1 MNSTPKKEKANELKG
16 EIEIIKE
23 KGEKLKEEV
32 YRLKEEVT
40 QLKNEY
46 NNELS
51 KYKEITSKIISKEKE
66 YEKVSKEK
74 TRLEYKEIEI
84 LSTFP
89 QNDSIPNKEQLPS
102 SLINSLNILLTS
114 IPNDKYL
121 YFDSFTELLE
131 LLESSS
137 FDVKSKEQI
146 IKEINDIKHN
156 DIKNFP
162 FIHTII
168 NYYENRMM
176 INSLTSKQ
184 EEILN
189 THINICKEKD
199 ILFLI
204 LKDKES
210 SINQKYINEYKQK
223 SYIIKY
229 INSILKQFALYQENQ
244 TKETLIE
251 LKSKIK
257 KLNEDKVQYK
267 PSSTQKS
274 NLNVTIK
281 TEYSEENSIDDT
293 SSILSSSMIS
303 YSRNPNSSSIF
314 AKEKLNT
321 YFTSKKQNHIDTSK
335 IDLSSNNKSNIDDY
349 ALSMHNIKALRS
361 GKLNNEK
368 GKIVKNSLQFD
379 KNINNEN
386 DCCTSCT

>member
-51 KYKEITSKIISKEKE
+51 KYKEITSKIMSKEKE

-89 QNDSIPNKEQLPS
+89 QSDSIPNKDKLPS

-121 YFDSFTELLE
+121 FFDSFTELLE
-131 LLESSS
+131 LLESSN
-137 FDVKSKEQI
+137 FDVKSKERI
-146 IKEINDIKHN
+146 VKEINDIKHN

-168 NYYENRMM
+168 NYYENKMM
-176 INSLTSKQ
+176 INALTSKQ

-244 TKETLIE
+244 TKETLID

-349 ALSMHNIKALRS
+349 ALSMYNIKALRS

>member
-89 QNDSIPNKEQLPS
+89 QSDSIPNKEQLPS

-131 LLESSS
+131 LLESSN

-146 IKEINDIKHN
+146 VKEINDIKHN

-176 INSLTSKQ
+176 INTLASKQ

-244 TKETLIE
+244 TKETLID

-349 ALSMHNIKALRS
+349 ALSMYNIKALRS

>member
-89 QNDSIPNKEQLPS
+89 QSDSIPNKDQLPS

-121 YFDSFTELLE
+121 YFDSFSELLE

-146 IKEINDIKHN
+146 VKEINDIKHN
-156 DIKNFP
+156 DITNFS

-168 NYYENRMM
+168 NYYENKMM
-176 INSLTSKQ
+176 INTLTSKQ

-244 TKETLIE
+244 TKETLID

-349 ALSMHNIKALRS
+349 ALSMYNIKALRS
-361 GKLNNEK
+361 GKINNEK

>member
-1 MNSTPKKEKANELKG
+1 MNSTPTKEKGNELKG
-16 EIEIIKE
+16 EIEMIKE
-23 KGEKLKEEV
+23 KGEKIKEEV
-32 YRLKEEVT
+32 YKVKEEVT

-46 NNELS
+46 NSELS
-51 KYKEITSKIISKEKE
+51 KYKEITSKIMSKEKE
-66 YEKVSKEK
+66 YEKISKEK
-74 TRLEYKEIEI
+74 TRLEYKQIEI

-89 QNDSIPNKEQLPS
+89 QTDSIPNKEQLPS

-121 YFDSFTELLE
+121 YFDSFTELQE

-137 FDVKSKEQI
+137 FDVKSKELI
-146 IKEINDIKHN
+146 VKEINDIKHN

-162 FIHTII
+162 FVHSIL
-168 NYYENRMM
+168 NYYENRIM
-176 INSLTSKQ
+176 INTLQSKQ

-189 THINICKEKD
+189 NHMNISKEKD
-199 ILFLI
+199 VLFLI

-223 SYIIKY
+223 TYIIKY

-257 KLNEDKVQYK
+257 KLNENKVQYK
-267 PSSTQKS
+267 PSTTQKS

-293 SSILSSSMIS
+293 SSILSSSIIS

-335 IDLSSNNKSNIDDY
+335 MDISSNNKSNIDDY
-349 ALSMHNIKALRS
+349 ALSMNNIKALRS
-361 GKLNNEK
+361 GKVNNEK
-368 GKIVKNSLQFD
+368 GKIVKNLLQFD

>member
-1 MNSTPKKEKANELKG
+1 MEQLQ
-16 EIEIIKE
+16 
-23 KGEKLKEEV
+23 KLKEEV
-32 YRLKEEVT
+32 YKLKEEVT

-46 NNELS
+46 NSELS
-51 KYKEITSKIISKEKE
+51 KYKEITSKIMSKEKE

-89 QNDSIPNKEQLPS
+89 QNDSIPNKDQLSS

-114 IPNDKYL
+114 ISNNKYL
-121 YFDSFTELLE
+121 FFDSFTELLE

-176 INSLTSKQ
+176 INTLTSRQ

-244 TKETLIE
+244 TKETLID

-314 AKEKLNT
+314 TKEKLNT

-368 GKIVKNSLQFD
+368 GKIVKNSLQYD

>member
-32 YRLKEEVT
+32 YKLKEEVT

-51 KYKEITSKIISKEKE
+51 KYKEITSKIMSKEKE

-89 QNDSIPNKEQLPS
+89 QNDSIPNKAQLPS

-114 IPNDKYL
+114 IPNNKYL

-176 INSLTSKQ
+176 INTLTSKQ

-244 TKETLIE
+244 TKETLID

>member
-51 KYKEITSKIISKEKE
+51 KYKEITSKIMSKEKE

-89 QNDSIPNKEQLPS
+89 QSDSIPNKDQLPS

-137 FDVKSKEQI
+137 FDVKSKEKI
-146 IKEINDIKHN
+146 VKEINDIKHN

-176 INSLTSKQ
+176 INTLTSRQ

-244 TKETLIE
+244 TKETLID

-257 KLNEDKVQYK
+257 KLNDDKDQYK
-267 PSSTQKS
+267 PSSTQKT

-303 YSRNPNSSSIF
+303 YSRNPNSFSIF

>member
-32 YRLKEEVT
+32 YKLKEEVT

-74 TRLEYKEIEI
+74 TQLEYKEIEI

-89 QNDSIPNKEQLPS
+89 QNDSIPNKDQLSS

-114 IPNDKYL
+114 IPNNKYL
-121 YFDSFTELLE
+121 FFDSFTELLE

-168 NYYENRMM
+168 NYYENRML
-176 INSLTSKQ
+176 INALTSKQ

-244 TKETLIE
+244 TKETLID

>member
-23 KGEKLKEEV
+23 KGEKIKEEV

-51 KYKEITSKIISKEKE
+51 KYKEITSKIMSKEKE

-89 QNDSIPNKEQLPS
+89 QSDSIPNKDQLPS

-114 IPNDKYL
+114 IPNNKYL

-137 FDVKSKEQI
+137 FDVKSKEKI
-146 IKEINDIKHN
+146 VKEINDIKHN

-176 INSLTSKQ
+176 INTLTSRQ

-244 TKETLIE
+244 TKETLID